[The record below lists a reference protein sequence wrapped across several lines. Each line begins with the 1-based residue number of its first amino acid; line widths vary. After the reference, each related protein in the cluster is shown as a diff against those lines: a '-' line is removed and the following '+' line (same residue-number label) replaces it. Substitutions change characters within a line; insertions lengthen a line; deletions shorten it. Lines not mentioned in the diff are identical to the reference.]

1 MASRGFMR
9 SVRFQLRL
17 THKIASIGFVGV
29 VGLAAVGLIYQE
41 GAWSQDSTRKVAEDA
56 RAISSFTKRIS
67 IEMLEV
73 RHDERNFLLRKQ
85 ESYLKHHAQLSGAIG
100 RDFDE
105 LKAMVKSAGYSVLA
119 DQIGVIHD
127 AFDNYANDF
136 AVLAMVQTKI
146 GLNETSGLSGSLR
159 KAVDI
164 VETAVGEIN
173 DPKLTG
179 RLLTM
184 RRHEKDFML
193 WRDDK
198 YAAEFKMA
206 VVAFATL
213 LTEMDLP
220 YDVQEKLSLNL
231 DKYGRDFAG
240 WVDAAQQVMRS
251 DADLATTFRGLEP
264 KVVEAIGEIDRLSG
278 VADASERA
286 LRDAMKVRMVS
297 ALGLAAF
304 MMCVLSFLLGRA
316 ISKPISAMTDVMTK
330 LAGGDFHVAV
340 PGLNGRD
347 EIGEMAGAAR
357 VFKDNMIET
366 ERLRAEQLAD
376 QQARSFQRR
385 DERLRLASGFQDAVG
400 SIVDKV
406 SSEATELEAAA
417 STLTR
422 TAKTTLEL
430 SGVVS
435 GASGETASN
444 IQSVAAATGEMTS
457 SVEEIGRRVV
467 ESRKIAQSAVEHAR
481 TTDARITALSQ
492 AAGRIGE
499 VVELITGIAEQTNL
513 LALNATIEA
522 ARAGD
527 AGRGFAVVA
536 QEVKAL
542 AAQTAKATD
551 EIGKQISGMQT
562 ATQES
567 VDAIKE
573 IGAVILQISDVS
585 GVIAAAVEQQGGA
598 TREIALNVRMA
609 SDGSARVGS
618 AIADVHQG
626 AADTGSASGQVLSSA
641 QLLSNQA
648 SQLKLEVENFLA
660 SIRAA

>member
-1 MASRGFMR
+1 MR

-17 THKIASIGFVGV
+17 THKIAAIGFVGV
-29 VGLAAVGLIYQE
+29 IGLAAVGLIYQQ
-41 GAWSQDSTRKVAEDA
+41 GMWAQDAVRKVAEDA
-56 RAISSFTKRIS
+56 RAILGLTKRIS
-67 IEMLEV
+67 IEMLEA
-73 RHDERNFLLRKQ
+73 RRDEKNFLLRKQ
-85 ESYLKHHAQLSGAIG
+85 ESYVKHHAQLSGAVG

-105 LKAMVKSAGYSVLA
+105 LKAMVKSAGYSALA
-119 DQIGVIHD
+119 EQISVIHD
-127 AFDNYANDF
+127 AFESYANDF
-136 AVLAMVQTKI
+136 AVLAIVQTKI

-164 VETAVGEIN
+164 VEAGVSEIN

-193 WRDDK
+193 WRDER
-198 YAAEFKMA
+198 YAGEFKKA
-206 VVAFATL
+206 VVAFSAL
-213 LTEMDLP
+213 LMEMDLP

-231 DKYGRDFAG
+231 DKYSRDFAG
-240 WVDAAQQVMRS
+240 WVAAAQQVMRS
-251 DADLATTFRGLEP
+251 DADLTATFQSLEP
-264 KVVEAIGEIDRLSG
+264 KVVAAIAEIDRLSG
-278 VADASERA
+278 MADASERD
-286 LRDAMKVRMVS
+286 LRDAMKMRMVS
-297 ALGLAAF
+297 ALALAALA
-304 MMCVLSFLLGRA
+304 MCMLSFLLGRA
-316 ISKPISAMTDVMTK
+316 ISQPISAMTAALTR
-330 LAGGDFHVAV
+330 LAAGDFNIAL
-340 PGLNGRD
+340 PAESRRD

-376 QQARSFQRR
+376 QQAQSIQRR

-417 STLTR
+417 ATLTR
-422 TAKTTLEL
+422 TAEATLEL

-435 GASGETASN
+435 GASGEASSN

-457 SVEEIGRRVV
+457 SVEEIGRQVV
-467 ESRKIAQSAVEHAR
+467 HSRKIAQSAVEHAR

-499 VVELITGIAEQTNL
+499 VVQLITGIAEQTNL

-522 ARAGD
+522 ARAGE

-551 EIGKQISGMQT
+551 EIGKQILGMQT

-585 GVIAAAVEQQGGA
+585 GVIAAAVEEQGAA
-598 TREIALNVRMA
+598 TREIARNVQMA
-609 SDGSARVGS
+609 SDGAGRVGS

-641 QLLSNQA
+641 QSLSNQA
-648 SQLKLEVENFLA
+648 SQLKLEVESFLA

>member
-1 MASRGFMR
+1 MR

-17 THKIASIGFVGV
+17 THKIAAIGFVGV
-29 VGLAAVGLIYQE
+29 IGLAAVGLIYQQ
-41 GAWSQDSTRKVAEDA
+41 GMWAQDAVRKVAEDA
-56 RAISSFTKRIS
+56 RAILGLTKRIS
-67 IEMLEV
+67 IEMLEA
-73 RHDERNFLLRKQ
+73 RRDEKNFLLRKQ
-85 ESYLKHHAQLSGAIG
+85 ESYVKHHAQLSGAIG

-105 LKAMVKSAGYSVLA
+105 LKAMVKSAGYSALA
-119 DQIGVIHD
+119 EQISVIHD
-127 AFDNYANDF
+127 AFESYANDF
-136 AVLAMVQTKI
+136 AVLAIVQTKI

-164 VETAVGEIN
+164 VEAGVSEIN

-193 WRDDK
+193 WRDER
-198 YAAEFKMA
+198 YAGEFKKA
-206 VVAFATL
+206 VVAFSAL
-213 LTEMDLP
+213 LMEMDLP

-231 DKYGRDFAG
+231 DKYSRDFAG
-240 WVDAAQQVMRS
+240 WVAAAQQVMRS
-251 DADLATTFRGLEP
+251 DADLTTTFQSLEP
-264 KVVEAIGEIDRLSG
+264 KLVAAIAEIDRLSG
-278 VADASERA
+278 MADASERD
-286 LRDAMKVRMVS
+286 LRDAMKMRMVS
-297 ALGLAAF
+297 ALALAALA
-304 MMCVLSFLLGRA
+304 MCMLSFLLGRA
-316 ISKPISAMTDVMTK
+316 ISQPISAMTAALTR
-330 LAGGDFHVAV
+330 LAAGDFNIAL
-340 PGLNGRD
+340 PAESRRD

-376 QQARSFQRR
+376 QQAQSIQRR

-422 TAKTTLEL
+422 TAEATLEL

-435 GASGETASN
+435 GASGEASSN

-457 SVEEIGRRVV
+457 SVEEIGRQVV
-467 ESRKIAQSAVEHAR
+467 HSRKIAQSAVEHAR

-499 VVELITGIAEQTNL
+499 VVQLITGIAEQTNL

-522 ARAGD
+522 ARAGE
-527 AGRGFAVVA
+527 AGRGFAIVA

-551 EIGKQISGMQT
+551 EIGKQILGMQS

-585 GVIAAAVEQQGGA
+585 GVIAAAVEEQGAA
-598 TREIALNVRMA
+598 TREIARNVQMA
-609 SDGSARVGS
+609 SDGAGRVGS

-641 QLLSNQA
+641 QSLSNQA
-648 SQLKLEVENFLA
+648 SQLKLEVESFLA

>member
-1 MASRGFMR
+1 MR
-9 SVRFQLRL
+9 PVSFQLRL
-17 THKIASIGFVGV
+17 THKIAAIGLVGV

-41 GAWSQDSTRKVAEDA
+41 GTWSQDGARKVAEDA
-56 RAISSFTKRIS
+56 RAISGLTKRIS

-73 RHDERNFLLRKQ
+73 QRDEKDFLLHKQ
-85 ESYLKHHAQLSGAIG
+85 ESYVKHHAQLSSAIG

-105 LKAMVKSAGYSVLA
+105 LKAMVKSSGYSVLA
-119 DQIGVIHD
+119 NQIGVIHD
-127 AFDNYANDF
+127 AFENYANAF
-136 AVLAMVQTKI
+136 AVLSMVQTKI
-146 GLNETSGLSGSLR
+146 GLNESSGLSGSLR

-164 VETAVGEIN
+164 VEAGVGEIN

-193 WRDDK
+193 WRDDR
-198 YAAEFKMA
+198 YAGEFKKA
-206 VVAFATL
+206 VVAFAMVL
-213 LTEMDLP
+213 MEMDLP
-220 YDVQEKLSLNL
+220 YEVQEKLSLNL
-231 DKYGRDFAG
+231 DKYTRDFAG
-240 WVDAAQQVMRS
+240 WVDATQQIMRS
-251 DADLATTFRGLEP
+251 EADLATTFRGLEP
-264 KVVEAIGEIDRLSG
+264 RIAEAIGEIDRLSAT
-278 VADASERA
+278 ADASERA

-297 ALGLAAF
+297 ALLLAALA
-304 MMCVLSFLLGRA
+304 MCVLSFLLGRA
-316 ISKPISAMTDVMTK
+316 ISRPISAMTGALTK
-330 LAGGDFHVAV
+330 LAGGDFSVAL
-340 PGLNGRD
+340 PGLSRRD

-376 QQARSFQRR
+376 QQAQSFQRR

-406 SSEATELEAAA
+406 SSEAIELEAAA

-422 TAKTTLEL
+422 TAEITLEL

-435 GASGETASN
+435 GASGEASSN
-444 IQSVAAATGEMTS
+444 IQSVAASTGEMTS
-457 SVEEIGRRVV
+457 SVEDIGRRVV
-467 ESRKIAQSAVEHAR
+467 ESRKIAQSAVQHAK
-481 TTDARITALSQ
+481 TTDERITALSQ
-492 AAGRIGE
+492 A
-499 VVELITGIAEQTNL
+499 VKLITGIAGQTNL

-542 AAQTAKATD
+542 AAQTAKATE
-551 EIGKQISGMQT
+551 EIGKQISEMQM

-567 VDAIKE
+567 VDAIKQ
-573 IGAVILQISDVS
+573 IGTVILQISDVS
-585 GVIAAAVEQQGGA
+585 GVIAAAVEEQGIA
-598 TREIALNVRMA
+598 TREISRNVKLA
-609 SDGSARVGS
+609 SDGAARVGS
-618 AIADVHQG
+618 AITDVHQG

-641 QLLSNQA
+641 QSLSNQA
-648 SQLKLEVENFLA
+648 SRLKLEVDSFLA

>member
-1 MASRGFMR
+1 MR

-17 THKIASIGFVGV
+17 THKIAAIGFVGV
-29 VGLAAVGLIYQE
+29 IGLAAVGLIYQQ
-41 GAWSQDSTRKVAEDA
+41 GMWAQDAVRKVAEDA
-56 RAISSFTKRIS
+56 RAILGLTKRIS
-67 IEMLEV
+67 IEMLEA
-73 RHDERNFLLRKQ
+73 RRDEKNFLLRKQ
-85 ESYLKHHAQLSGAIG
+85 ESYVKHHAQLSGAIG

-105 LKAMVKSAGYSVLA
+105 LKAMVKSAGYSALA
-119 DQIGVIHD
+119 EQISVIHD
-127 AFDNYANDF
+127 AFESYANDF
-136 AVLAMVQTKI
+136 AVLAIVQTKI

-164 VETAVGEIN
+164 VEAGVSEIN

-193 WRDDK
+193 WRDER
-198 YAAEFKMA
+198 YAGEFKKA
-206 VVAFATL
+206 VVAFSAL
-213 LTEMDLP
+213 LMEMDLP

-231 DKYGRDFAG
+231 DKYSRDFAG
-240 WVDAAQQVMRS
+240 WVAAAQQVMRS
-251 DADLATTFRGLEP
+251 DADLTTTFQSLEP
-264 KVVEAIGEIDRLSG
+264 KVVAAIAEIDRLSG
-278 VADASERA
+278 MADASERD
-286 LRDAMKVRMVS
+286 LRDAMKMRMVS
-297 ALGLAAF
+297 ALALAALA
-304 MMCVLSFLLGRA
+304 MCMLSFLLGRA
-316 ISKPISAMTDVMTK
+316 ISQPISAMTAALTR
-330 LAGGDFHVAV
+330 LAAGDFNIAL
-340 PGLNGRD
+340 PAESRRD

-376 QQARSFQRR
+376 QQAQSIQRR

-422 TAKTTLEL
+422 TAEATLEL

-435 GASGETASN
+435 GASGEASSN

-457 SVEEIGRRVV
+457 SVEEIGRQVV
-467 ESRKIAQSAVEHAR
+467 HSRKIAQSAVEHAR

-499 VVELITGIAEQTNL
+499 VVQLITGIAEQTNL

-522 ARAGD
+522 ARAGE

-551 EIGKQISGMQT
+551 EIGKQILGMQT

-567 VDAIKE
+567 VDAINE

-585 GVIAAAVEQQGGA
+585 GVIAAAVEEQGAA
-598 TREIALNVRMA
+598 TREIARNVQMA
-609 SDGSARVGS
+609 SDGAGRVGS

-641 QLLSNQA
+641 QSLSNQA
-648 SQLKLEVENFLA
+648 SQLKLEVESFLA

>member
-1 MASRGFMR
+1 MR

-17 THKIASIGFVGV
+17 THKIAAIGFVGV
-29 VGLAAVGLIYQE
+29 IGLAAVGLIYQQ
-41 GAWSQDSTRKVAEDA
+41 GMWAQDGVRKVAEDA
-56 RAISSFTKRIS
+56 RAILGLTKRIS
-67 IEMLEV
+67 IEMLEA
-73 RHDERNFLLRKQ
+73 RRDEKNFLLRKQ
-85 ESYLKHHAQLSGAIG
+85 ESYVEHHAQLSGAIG

-105 LKAMVKSAGYSVLA
+105 LKAMVKSAGYSALA
-119 DQIGVIHD
+119 DQISVIHD
-127 AFDNYANDF
+127 AFENYANDF
-136 AVLAMVQTKI
+136 AVLAIVQTKI

-164 VETAVGEIN
+164 VEAGVSEIN

-193 WRDDK
+193 WRDER
-198 YAAEFKMA
+198 YAGEFKKA
-206 VVAFATL
+206 VVAFSVV

-231 DKYGRDFAG
+231 DKYSRDFAG
-240 WVDAAQQVMRS
+240 WVDAAQQVVRS
-251 DADLATTFRGLEP
+251 DADLTATFQSLEP
-264 KVVEAIGEIDRLSG
+264 KVVAAIAEIDRLSG
-278 VADASERA
+278 MADASERD
-286 LRDAMKVRMVS
+286 LRDAMKMRMVS
-297 ALGLAAF
+297 ALALAALA
-304 MMCVLSFLLGRA
+304 MCMLSFLLGRA
-316 ISKPISAMTDVMTK
+316 ISQPISVMTAALTR
-330 LAGGDFHVAV
+330 LAAGDFNITL
-340 PGLNGRD
+340 PGEGRRD

-376 QQARSFQRR
+376 QQAQSIQRR

-400 SIVDKV
+400 SIVDQV
-406 SSEATELEAAA
+406 SSEATELEVAA

-422 TAKTTLEL
+422 TAEATLEL

-435 GASGETASN
+435 GASGEASSN
-444 IQSVAAATGEMTS
+444 ISSVAAATGEMTA
-457 SVEEIGRRVV
+457 SVEEIGRQVV
-467 ESRKIAQSAVEHAR
+467 HSRKIAQSAVEHAR
-481 TTDARITALSQ
+481 STDARITALSQ

-499 VVELITGIAEQTNL
+499 VVQLITGIAEQTNL

-551 EIGKQISGMQT
+551 EIGKQILDMQS

-567 VDAIKE
+567 VDAIKQ
-573 IGAVILQISDVS
+573 IGVVILQISDVS
-585 GVIAAAVEQQGGA
+585 GVIAAAVEEQGAA
-598 TREIALNVRMA
+598 TREIARNVQMA
-609 SDGSARVGS
+609 SDGAARVGS
-618 AIADVHQG
+618 AIADVYQG

-641 QLLSNQA
+641 QSLSDQA
-648 SQLKLEVENFLA
+648 SQLKLEVDSFLA

>member
-1 MASRGFMR
+1 MQ
-9 SVRFQLRL
+9 SVRLQLRL
-17 THKIASIGFVGV
+17 THKIAAIGFIGV
-29 VGLAAVGLIYQE
+29 IGLAAVGLIYQQ
-41 GAWSQDSTRKVAEDA
+41 GMWAQDGVRKVAEDA
-56 RAISSFTKRIS
+56 RAILGLTKRIS
-67 IEMLEV
+67 IEMLQA
-73 RHDERNFLLRKQ
+73 RRDEKNFLLRKQ
-85 ESYLKHHAQLSGAIG
+85 ESYVKHHAQLSGAIG

-105 LKAMVKSAGYSVLA
+105 LKAMVKSAGYSALA
-119 DQIGVIHD
+119 DQISVLHD
-127 AFDNYANDF
+127 GFENYANEF
-136 AVLAMVQTKI
+136 AVLAIVQTKI

-164 VETAVGEIN
+164 VEAGVSEIN

-193 WRDDK
+193 WRDER
-198 YAAEFKMA
+198 YAGEFKKA
-206 VVAFATL
+206 VVAFSVV

-231 DKYGRDFAG
+231 DKYSRDFAG
-240 WVDAAQQVMRS
+240 WVDAAQQVTRS
-251 DADLATTFRGLEP
+251 DADLTATFQSLEP
-264 KVVEAIGEIDRLSG
+264 KVVTAIAEIDRLSG
-278 VADASERA
+278 MADASERD
-286 LRDAMKVRMVS
+286 LRAAMKMRMVS
-297 ALGLAAF
+297 ALALAALA
-304 MMCVLSFLLGRA
+304 MCMLSLLLGRA
-316 ISKPISAMTDVMTK
+316 ISQPISAMTAALTR
-330 LAGGDFHVAV
+330 LAAGDFNIAL
-340 PGLNGRD
+340 PGEGRRD

-376 QQARSFQRR
+376 QQAQAVQRR
-385 DERLRLASGFQDAVG
+385 DERLRLASGFEDAVG

-422 TAKTTLEL
+422 TAEATLEL

-435 GASGETASN
+435 GASGEASSN

-457 SVEEIGRRVV
+457 SVEEIGRQVV
-467 ESRKIAQSAVEHAR
+467 HSRKIAQSAVEHAR

-499 VVELITGIAEQTNL
+499 VVLLITGIAEQTNL

-551 EIGKQISGMQT
+551 EIGKQILGMQS

-585 GVIAAAVEQQGGA
+585 GVIAAAVEEQGAA
-598 TREIALNVRMA
+598 TREIARNVQMA
-609 SDGSARVGS
+609 SDGARRVGS

-641 QLLSNQA
+641 QSLSNQA
-648 SQLKLEVENFLA
+648 SQLKLEVESFLA
-660 SIRAA
+660 SIRVA

>member
-1 MASRGFMR
+1 MR

-17 THKIASIGFVGV
+17 THKIAAIGFVGV
-29 VGLAAVGLIYQE
+29 IGLAAVGLIYQQ
-41 GAWSQDSTRKVAEDA
+41 GMWAQDAVRKVAEDA
-56 RAISSFTKRIS
+56 RAILGLTKRIS
-67 IEMLEV
+67 IEMLEA
-73 RHDERNFLLRKQ
+73 RRDEKNFLLRKQ
-85 ESYLKHHAQLSGAIG
+85 ESYVKHHAQLSGAIG

-105 LKAMVKSAGYSVLA
+105 LKAMVKSAGYSALA
-119 DQIGVIHD
+119 EQISVIHD
-127 AFDNYANDF
+127 AFESYANDF
-136 AVLAMVQTKI
+136 AVLAIVQTKI

-164 VETAVGEIN
+164 VEAGVSEIN

-193 WRDDK
+193 WRDER
-198 YAAEFKMA
+198 YAGEFKKA
-206 VVAFATL
+206 VVAFSAL
-213 LTEMDLP
+213 LMEMDLP

-231 DKYGRDFAG
+231 DKYSRDFAG
-240 WVDAAQQVMRS
+240 WVAAAQQVMRS
-251 DADLATTFRGLEP
+251 DADLTTTFQSLEP
-264 KVVEAIGEIDRLSG
+264 KVVAAIAEIDRLSG
-278 VADASERA
+278 MADASERD
-286 LRDAMKVRMVS
+286 LRDAMKMRMVS
-297 ALGLAAF
+297 ALALAALA
-304 MMCVLSFLLGRA
+304 MCMLSFLLGRA
-316 ISKPISAMTDVMTK
+316 ISQPISAMTAALTR
-330 LAGGDFHVAV
+330 LAAGDFNIAL
-340 PGLNGRD
+340 PAESRRD

-376 QQARSFQRR
+376 QQAQSIQRR

-422 TAKTTLEL
+422 TAEATLEL

-435 GASGETASN
+435 GASGEASSN
-444 IQSVAAATGEMTS
+444 IQSVAVATGEMTS
-457 SVEEIGRRVV
+457 SVEEIGRQVV
-467 ESRKIAQSAVEHAR
+467 HSRKIAQSAVEHAR

-499 VVELITGIAEQTNL
+499 VVQLITGIAEQTNL

-522 ARAGD
+522 ARAGE

-551 EIGKQISGMQT
+551 EIGKQILGMQS

-585 GVIAAAVEQQGGA
+585 GVIAAAVEEQGAA
-598 TREIALNVRMA
+598 TREIARNVQMA
-609 SDGSARVGS
+609 SDGAGRVGS

-641 QLLSNQA
+641 QSLSNQA
-648 SQLKLEVENFLA
+648 SQLKLEVESFLA

>member
-1 MASRGFMR
+1 MR

-17 THKIASIGFVGV
+17 THKIAAIGFVGV
-29 VGLAAVGLIYQE
+29 IGLAAVGLIYQQ
-41 GAWSQDSTRKVAEDA
+41 GMWAQDAVRKVAEDA
-56 RAISSFTKRIS
+56 RAILGLTKRIS
-67 IEMLEV
+67 IEMLEA
-73 RHDERNFLLRKQ
+73 RRDEKNFLLRKQ
-85 ESYLKHHAQLSGAIG
+85 ESYVKHHAQLSGAIG

-105 LKAMVKSAGYSVLA
+105 LKAMVKSAGYSALA
-119 DQIGVIHD
+119 EQISVIHD
-127 AFDNYANDF
+127 AFESYANDF
-136 AVLAMVQTKI
+136 AVLAIVQTKI

-164 VETAVGEIN
+164 VEAGVSEIN

-193 WRDDK
+193 WRDER
-198 YAAEFKMA
+198 YAGEFKKA
-206 VVAFATL
+206 VVAFSAL
-213 LTEMDLP
+213 LMEMDLP

-231 DKYGRDFAG
+231 DKYSRDFAG
-240 WVDAAQQVMRS
+240 WVAAAQQVMRS
-251 DADLATTFRGLEP
+251 DTDLTTTFQSLEP
-264 KVVEAIGEIDRLSG
+264 KVVAAIAEIDRLSG
-278 VADASERA
+278 MADASERD
-286 LRDAMKVRMVS
+286 LRDAMKMRMVS
-297 ALGLAAF
+297 ALALAALA
-304 MMCVLSFLLGRA
+304 MCMLSFLLGRA
-316 ISKPISAMTDVMTK
+316 ISQPISAMTAALTR
-330 LAGGDFHVAV
+330 LAAGDFNIAL
-340 PGLNGRD
+340 PAESRRD

-357 VFKDNMIET
+357 IFKDNMIET

-376 QQARSFQRR
+376 QQAQSIQRR

-417 STLTR
+417 ATLTR
-422 TAKTTLEL
+422 TAEATLEL

-435 GASGETASN
+435 GASGEASSN

-457 SVEEIGRRVV
+457 SVEEIGRQVV
-467 ESRKIAQSAVEHAR
+467 HSRKIAQSAVEHAK

-499 VVELITGIAEQTNL
+499 VVQLITGIAEQTNL

-522 ARAGD
+522 ARAGE

-551 EIGKQISGMQT
+551 EIGKQILGMQS

-585 GVIAAAVEQQGGA
+585 GVIAAAVEEQGAA
-598 TREIALNVRMA
+598 TREIARNVQMA
-609 SDGSARVGS
+609 SDGAGRVGS

-641 QLLSNQA
+641 QSLSNQA
-648 SQLKLEVENFLA
+648 SQLKLEVESFLA

>member
-1 MASRGFMR
+1 MR

-17 THKIASIGFVGV
+17 THKIAAIGFVGV
-29 VGLAAVGLIYQE
+29 IGLAAVGLIYQQ
-41 GAWSQDSTRKVAEDA
+41 GMWAQDAVRKVAEDA
-56 RAISSFTKRIS
+56 RAILGLTKRIS
-67 IEMLEV
+67 IEMLEA
-73 RHDERNFLLRKQ
+73 RRDEKNFLLRKQ
-85 ESYLKHHAQLSGAIG
+85 ESYVKHHAQLSGAIG

-105 LKAMVKSAGYSVLA
+105 LKAMVKSAGYSALA
-119 DQIGVIHD
+119 EQISVIHD
-127 AFDNYANDF
+127 AFESYANNF
-136 AVLAMVQTKI
+136 AVLAIVQTKI

-164 VETAVGEIN
+164 VEAGVSEIN

-193 WRDDK
+193 WRDER
-198 YAAEFKMA
+198 YAGEFKKA
-206 VVAFATL
+206 VVAFSAL
-213 LTEMDLP
+213 LMEMDLP

-231 DKYGRDFAG
+231 DKYSRDFAG
-240 WVDAAQQVMRS
+240 WVAAAQQVMRS
-251 DADLATTFRGLEP
+251 DADLTTTFQSLEP
-264 KVVEAIGEIDRLSG
+264 KVVAAIAEIDRLSG
-278 VADASERA
+278 MADASERD
-286 LRDAMKVRMVS
+286 LRDAMKMRMVS
-297 ALGLAAF
+297 ALALAALA
-304 MMCVLSFLLGRA
+304 MCMLSFLLGRA
-316 ISKPISAMTDVMTK
+316 ISQPISAMTAALTR
-330 LAGGDFHVAV
+330 LAAGDFNIAL
-340 PGLNGRD
+340 PAESRRD

-376 QQARSFQRR
+376 QQAQSIQRR

-422 TAKTTLEL
+422 TAEATLEL

-435 GASGETASN
+435 GASGEASSN

-457 SVEEIGRRVV
+457 SVEEIGRQVV
-467 ESRKIAQSAVEHAR
+467 HSRKIAQSAVEHAR

-499 VVELITGIAEQTNL
+499 VVQLITGIAEQTNL

-522 ARAGD
+522 ARAGE
-527 AGRGFAVVA
+527 AGRGFAIVA

-551 EIGKQISGMQT
+551 EIGKQILGMQS

-585 GVIAAAVEQQGGA
+585 GVIAAAVEEQGAA
-598 TREIALNVRMA
+598 TREIARNVQMA
-609 SDGSARVGS
+609 SDGAGRVGS

-641 QLLSNQA
+641 QSLSNQA
-648 SQLKLEVENFLA
+648 SQLKLEVESFLA

>member
-1 MASRGFMR
+1 MR

-17 THKIASIGFVGV
+17 THKIAAIGFVGV
-29 VGLAAVGLIYQE
+29 IGLAAVGLIYQQ
-41 GAWSQDSTRKVAEDA
+41 GMWAQDAVRKVAEDA
-56 RAISSFTKRIS
+56 RAILGLTKRIS
-67 IEMLEV
+67 IEMLEA
-73 RHDERNFLLRKQ
+73 RRDEKNFLLRKQ
-85 ESYLKHHAQLSGAIG
+85 ESYVKHHAQLSGAIG

-105 LKAMVKSAGYSVLA
+105 LKAMVKSAGYSALA
-119 DQIGVIHD
+119 EQISVIHD
-127 AFDNYANDF
+127 AFESYANDF
-136 AVLAMVQTKI
+136 AVLAIVQTKI

-164 VETAVGEIN
+164 VEAGVSEIN

-193 WRDDK
+193 WRDER
-198 YAAEFKMA
+198 YAGEFKKA
-206 VVAFATL
+206 VVAFSAL
-213 LTEMDLP
+213 LMEMDLP

-231 DKYGRDFAG
+231 DKYSRDFAG
-240 WVDAAQQVMRS
+240 WVAAAQQVMRS
-251 DADLATTFRGLEP
+251 DADLTTTFQSLEP
-264 KVVEAIGEIDRLSG
+264 KVVAAIAEIDRLSG
-278 VADASERA
+278 MADASERD
-286 LRDAMKVRMVS
+286 LRDAMKMRMVS
-297 ALGLAAF
+297 ALALAALA
-304 MMCVLSFLLGRA
+304 MCMLSFLLGRA
-316 ISKPISAMTDVMTK
+316 ISQPISAMTAALTR
-330 LAGGDFHVAV
+330 LAAGDFNIAL
-340 PGLNGRD
+340 PAESRRD
-347 EIGEMAGAAR
+347 EIGEMAGAAH

-376 QQARSFQRR
+376 QQAQSIQRR

-422 TAKTTLEL
+422 TAEATLEL

-435 GASGETASN
+435 GASGEASSN

-457 SVEEIGRRVV
+457 SVEEIGRQVV
-467 ESRKIAQSAVEHAR
+467 HSRKIAQSAVEHAR

-499 VVELITGIAEQTNL
+499 VVQLITGIAEQTNL

-522 ARAGD
+522 ARAGE
-527 AGRGFAVVA
+527 AGRGFAIVA

-551 EIGKQISGMQT
+551 EIGKQILGMQS

-585 GVIAAAVEQQGGA
+585 GVIAAAVEEQGAA
-598 TREIALNVRMA
+598 TREIARNVQMA
-609 SDGSARVGS
+609 SDGAGRVGS

-641 QLLSNQA
+641 QSLSNQA
-648 SQLKLEVENFLA
+648 SQLKLEVESFLA

>member
-1 MASRGFMR
+1 MQP
-9 SVRFQLRL
+9 VRFQLRL
-17 THKIASIGFVGV
+17 THKIAAIGFVGV
-29 VGLAAVGLIYQE
+29 VGLAAVGLIYQQ
-41 GAWSQDSTRKVAEDA
+41 GTWAQDGVRKVAEDA
-56 RAISSFTKRIS
+56 RAILGLTKRIS
-67 IEMLEV
+67 IEMLEA
-73 RHDERNFLLRKQ
+73 RRDEKNFLLRKQ
-85 ESYLKHHAQLSGAIG
+85 ESYVKHHAQLSSAIG

-105 LKAMVKSAGYSVLA
+105 LKAMVKSAGYSALA
-119 DQIGVIHD
+119 DQISVIHD
-127 AFDNYANDF
+127 AFENYANDF
-136 AVLAMVQTKI
+136 AVLAIVQTKI

-164 VETAVGEIN
+164 VEAGVSEIN

-193 WRDDK
+193 WRDER
-198 YAAEFKMA
+198 YAGEFKKA
-206 VVAFATL
+206 VVAFSAVL
-213 LTEMDLP
+213 MEMDLP

-231 DKYGRDFAG
+231 DKYSRDFVG
-240 WVDAAQQVMRS
+240 WVAAAQQVMRS
-251 DADLATTFRGLEP
+251 DADLTTTFQSLEP
-264 KVVEAIGEIDRLSG
+264 KVVAAIAEIDRLSG
-278 VADASERA
+278 MADASERE
-286 LRDAMKVRMVS
+286 LREAMKMRMVS
-297 ALGLAAF
+297 AMALAALA
-304 MMCVLSFLLGRA
+304 MCMLSFLLGRA
-316 ISKPISAMTDVMTK
+316 ISQPISAMTAALTG
-330 LAGGDFHVAV
+330 LAAGDFNVAL
-340 PGLNGRD
+340 PGQSRRD

-357 VFKDNMIET
+357 IFKDNMIET

-376 QQARSFQRR
+376 QQAQSIQRR

-422 TAKTTLEL
+422 TAEATLEL

-435 GASGETASN
+435 GASGEASSN

-457 SVEEIGRRVV
+457 SVEEIGRQVV
-467 ESRKIAQSAVEHAR
+467 HSRKIAQSAVEHAR

-499 VVELITGIAEQTNL
+499 VVQLITGIAEQTNL

-551 EIGKQISGMQT
+551 EIGKQILGMQS

-585 GVIAAAVEQQGGA
+585 GVIAAAVEEQGAA
-598 TREIALNVRMA
+598 TREIARNVQMA
-609 SDGSARVGS
+609 SDGAGRVGS

-648 SQLKLEVENFLA
+648 SQLKLEVESFLA

>member
-1 MASRGFMR
+1 MR
-9 SVRFQLRL
+9 SVRFHLRL
-17 THKIASIGFVGV
+17 THKIAAIGLIGV
-29 VGLAAVGLIYQE
+29 VGLATVGLIYE
-41 GAWSQDSTRKVAEDA
+41 AGAWSQERARQAAEDA
-56 RAISSFTKRIS
+56 RAIAALTRRIS
-67 IEMLEV
+67 VEMLQA
-73 RHDERNFLLRKQ
+73 RRDEKNFLLRKQ
-85 ESYLKHHAQLSGAIG
+85 ESYVEHHAKLSGVIG
-100 RDFDE
+100 RDFDQ
-105 LKAMVKSAGYSVLA
+105 LKVMVSSGGYGALA
-119 DQIGVIHD
+119 DQINVIHD
-127 AFDNYANDF
+127 AFESYANDF
-136 AVLAMVQTKI
+136 AVLALVQTKI
-146 GLNETSGLSGSLR
+146 GLNESSGLSGSLR
-159 KAVDI
+159 KAVDV
-164 VETAVGEIN
+164 VEAGVSEIN

-198 YAAEFKMA
+198 YAAEFKKA
-206 VVAFATL
+206 EVAFSLA

-220 YDVQEKLSLNL
+220 YETQERLSLNL
-231 DKYGRDFAG
+231 DQYARDFAS
-240 WVDAAQQVMRS
+240 WVGATHDIAHS
-251 DADLATTFRGLEP
+251 ETDLSATFQNLEP

-278 VADASERA
+278 IADATERD
-286 LRDAMKVRMVS
+286 LRDTMRVRMAS
-297 ALGLAAF
+297 ALALAALA
-304 MMCVLSFLLGRA
+304 MCLLSFLLSRTV
-316 ISKPISAMTDVMTK
+316 SRPISAMTAVLTK
-330 LAGGDFHVAV
+330 LAAGDFNVAL
-340 PGLNGRD
+340 PGLHRRD

-357 VFKDNMIET
+357 IFKDNMIEA
-366 ERLRAEQLAD
+366 ERLRAGQLAD

-385 DERLRLASGFQDAVG
+385 DERLRLASGFHDAVG

-422 TAKTTLEL
+422 TAEATLEL

-435 GASGETASN
+435 GASGEASSS
-444 IQSVAAATGEMTS
+444 IQSVAAAAGEMTS
-457 SVEEIGRRVV
+457 SVEEIGRQVV
-467 ESRKIAQSAVEHAR
+467 ESRKIAQVAVQHAK
-481 TTDARITALSQ
+481 TTDARITALAQ
-492 AAGRIGE
+492 AAERIGE
-499 VVELITGIAEQTNL
+499 VVKLITGIAEQTNL

-542 AAQTAKATD
+542 AAQTAKATE

-567 VDAIKE
+567 VEAIKE
-573 IGAVILQISDVS
+573 IGTVILQISEVS
-585 GVIAAAVEQQGGA
+585 GMIAATVEEQGS
-598 TREIALNVRMA
+598 TTSQIARNVQMA
-609 SDGSARVGS
+609 SDGAARVGS

-641 QLLSNQA
+641 QSLSSQA
-648 SQLKLEVENFLA
+648 SRLKLEVDGFLA

>member
-1 MASRGFMR
+1 MR
-9 SVRFQLRL
+9 SLRFQLRL
-17 THKIASIGFVGV
+17 THKIAAIGFVGV

-41 GAWSQDSTRKVAEDA
+41 GTWAQDAARKVAEDA
-56 RAISSFTKRIS
+56 RAISNLTRKLS
-67 IEMLEV
+67 IEMLEA
-73 RHDERNFLLRKQ
+73 RRDEKNFLLRKQ
-85 ESYLKHHAQLSGAIG
+85 ESYVRHHAQLSGAIG

-105 LKAMVKSAGYSVLA
+105 LKAMVKSAGYSGLV
-119 DQIGVIHD
+119 DQIGAIRD
-127 AFDNYANDF
+127 AFENYANDF
-136 AVLAMVQTKI
+136 AVLAMIQARI

-164 VETAVGEIN
+164 VEAGVSEVN

-193 WRDDK
+193 WRDDQ
-198 YAAEFKMA
+198 YAAEFKKA
-206 VVAFATL
+206 VVAFAMVL
-213 LTEMDLP
+213 MEMDLA
-220 YDVQEKLSLNL
+220 YQVQEKLSLNL
-231 DKYGRDFAG
+231 DTYSRDFAG
-240 WVDAAQQVMRS
+240 WVEAAQEIARS
-251 DADLATTFRGLEP
+251 EADLTAAFRGLEP
-264 KVVEAIGEIDRLSG
+264 KVADTIGEIDRLSG
-278 VADASERA
+278 VADASERS
-286 LRDAMKVRMVS
+286 LRDTMRTRMAS
-297 ALGLAAF
+297 ALALAGLV
-304 MMCVLSFLLGRA
+304 MCALSFLLGRA
-316 ISKPISAMTDVMTK
+316 ISRPISAMTVALTK
-330 LAGGDFHVAV
+330 LAGGDFNVAL
-340 PGLNGRD
+340 PGLSRRD

-357 VFKDNMIET
+357 VFKDNMIDT
-366 ERLRAEQLAD
+366 ERLRAA
-376 QQARSFQRR
+376 QQAEQQVQSSQRR
-385 DERLRLASGFQDAVG
+385 EERLRLAAGFQDAVG

-417 STLTR
+417 STLTG

-430 SGVVS
+430 SSVVS
-435 GASGETASN
+435 SASSEASSN
-444 IQSVAAATGEMTS
+444 IQSVAAATVEMTS
-457 SVEEIGRRVV
+457 SVEEIGRQVV
-467 ESRKIAQSAVEHAR
+467 ESRKIAHSAVEHAKS
-481 TTDARITALSQ
+481 TDARITALSE

-499 VVELITGIAEQTNL
+499 VVKLITGIAEQTNL

-522 ARAGD
+522 ARAGE

-573 IGAVILQISDVS
+573 IGAVIVQISDVS
-585 GVIAAAVEQQGGA
+585 GMIAAAVEEQGAA
-598 TREIALNVRMA
+598 TREIARNVQMA
-609 SDGSARVGS
+609 SDGAARVGG

-641 QLLSNQA
+641 QSLSDQA
-648 SQLKLEVENFLA
+648 SQLKLEVDSFLT

>member
-1 MASRGFMR
+1 MR

-17 THKIASIGFVGV
+17 THKIAAIGFVGV
-29 VGLAAVGLIYQE
+29 IGLAAVGLIYQQ
-41 GAWSQDSTRKVAEDA
+41 GMWAQDAVRKVAEDA
-56 RAISSFTKRIS
+56 RAILGLTKRIS
-67 IEMLEV
+67 IEMLEA
-73 RHDERNFLLRKQ
+73 RRDEKNFLLRKQ
-85 ESYLKHHAQLSGAIG
+85 ESYVKHHAQLSGAIG

-105 LKAMVKSAGYSVLA
+105 LKAMVKSAGYSALA
-119 DQIGVIHD
+119 EQIGVIHD
-127 AFDNYANDF
+127 AFENYANEF
-136 AVLAMVQTKI
+136 AVLAIVQTKI

-164 VETAVGEIN
+164 VEAGVSEIN

-193 WRDDK
+193 WRDER
-198 YAAEFKMA
+198 YAGEFKKA
-206 VVAFATL
+206 VVAFSAL
-213 LTEMDLP
+213 LMEMDLP

-231 DKYGRDFAG
+231 DKYSRDFAG
-240 WVDAAQQVMRS
+240 WVDAAQQVMHS
-251 DADLATTFRGLEP
+251 DADLTATFQSLEP
-264 KVVEAIGEIDRLSG
+264 KVVAAIAEIDRLSG
-278 VADASERA
+278 MADASERD
-286 LRDAMKVRMVS
+286 LRDAMKMRMVS
-297 ALGLAAF
+297 ALALAALA
-304 MMCVLSFLLGRA
+304 MCMLSFLLGRA
-316 ISKPISAMTDVMTK
+316 ISQPISAMTAALTR
-330 LAGGDFHVAV
+330 LAAGDFNIAL
-340 PGLNGRD
+340 PAESRRD

-376 QQARSFQRR
+376 QQAQSIQRR

-422 TAKTTLEL
+422 TAEATLEL

-435 GASGETASN
+435 GASGEASSN

-457 SVEEIGRRVV
+457 SVEEIGRQVV
-467 ESRKIAQSAVEHAR
+467 HSRKIAQSAVEHAR

-499 VVELITGIAEQTNL
+499 VVQLITGIAEQTNL

-522 ARAGD
+522 ARAGE
-527 AGRGFAVVA
+527 AGRGFAIVA

-551 EIGKQISGMQT
+551 EIGKQILGMQS

-585 GVIAAAVEQQGGA
+585 GVIAAAVEEQGAA
-598 TREIALNVRMA
+598 TREIARNVQMA
-609 SDGSARVGS
+609 SDGAGRVGS

-641 QLLSNQA
+641 QSLSNQA
-648 SQLKLEVENFLA
+648 SQLKLEVQSFLA

>member
-1 MASRGFMR
+1 MR

-17 THKIASIGFVGV
+17 THKIAAIGFVGV
-29 VGLAAVGLIYQE
+29 IGLAAVGLIYQQ
-41 GAWSQDSTRKVAEDA
+41 GMWAQDAVRKVAEDA
-56 RAISSFTKRIS
+56 RAILGLTKRIS
-67 IEMLEV
+67 IEMLEA
-73 RHDERNFLLRKQ
+73 RRDEKNFLLRKQ
-85 ESYLKHHAQLSGAIG
+85 ESYVKHHAQLSGAIG

-105 LKAMVKSAGYSVLA
+105 LKAMVKSAGYSALA
-119 DQIGVIHD
+119 EQISVIHD
-127 AFDNYANDF
+127 AFESYANDF
-136 AVLAMVQTKI
+136 AVLAIVQTKI

-164 VETAVGEIN
+164 VEAGVSEIN

-193 WRDDK
+193 WRDER
-198 YAAEFKMA
+198 YAGEFKKA
-206 VVAFATL
+206 VVAFSAL
-213 LTEMDLP
+213 LMEMDLP

-231 DKYGRDFAG
+231 DKYSRDFAG
-240 WVDAAQQVMRS
+240 WVAAAQQVMRS
-251 DADLATTFRGLEP
+251 DADLTATFQSLEP
-264 KVVEAIGEIDRLSG
+264 KVVAAIAEIDRLSG
-278 VADASERA
+278 MADASERD
-286 LRDAMKVRMVS
+286 LRDAMKMRMVS
-297 ALGLAAF
+297 ALALAALA
-304 MMCVLSFLLGRA
+304 MCMLSFLLGRA
-316 ISKPISAMTDVMTK
+316 ISQPISAMTAALTR
-330 LAGGDFHVAV
+330 LAAGDFNIAL
-340 PGLNGRD
+340 PAESRRD

-376 QQARSFQRR
+376 QQAQSIQRR

-417 STLTR
+417 ATLTR
-422 TAKTTLEL
+422 TAEATLEL

-435 GASGETASN
+435 GASGEASSN

-457 SVEEIGRRVV
+457 SVEEIGRQVV
-467 ESRKIAQSAVEHAR
+467 HSRKIAQSAVEHAR

-499 VVELITGIAEQTNL
+499 VVQLITGIAEQTNL

-522 ARAGD
+522 ARAGE

-551 EIGKQISGMQT
+551 EIGKQILGMQS

-585 GVIAAAVEQQGGA
+585 GAIAAAVEEQGAA
-598 TREIALNVRMA
+598 TREIARNVQMA
-609 SDGSARVGS
+609 SDGAGRVGS

-641 QLLSNQA
+641 QSLSNQA
-648 SQLKLEVENFLA
+648 SQLKLEVESFLA

>member
-1 MASRGFMR
+1 MR

-17 THKIASIGFVGV
+17 THKIAAIGFVGV
-29 VGLAAVGLIYQE
+29 IGLAAVGLIYQQ
-41 GAWSQDSTRKVAEDA
+41 GMWAQDAVRKVAEDA
-56 RAISSFTKRIS
+56 RAILGLTKRIS
-67 IEMLEV
+67 IEMLEA
-73 RHDERNFLLRKQ
+73 RRDEKNFLLRKQ
-85 ESYLKHHAQLSGAIG
+85 ESYVKHHAQLSGAIG

-105 LKAMVKSAGYSVLA
+105 LKAMVKSAGYSALA
-119 DQIGVIHD
+119 EQIGVIHD
-127 AFDNYANDF
+127 AFENYANEF
-136 AVLAMVQTKI
+136 AVLAIVQTKI

-164 VETAVGEIN
+164 VEAGVSEIN

-193 WRDDK
+193 WRDER
-198 YAAEFKMA
+198 YAGEFKKA
-206 VVAFATL
+206 VVAFSAL
-213 LTEMDLP
+213 LMEMDLP

-231 DKYGRDFAG
+231 DKYSRDFAG
-240 WVDAAQQVMRS
+240 WVDAAQQVMHS
-251 DADLATTFRGLEP
+251 DADLTATFQSLEP
-264 KVVEAIGEIDRLSG
+264 KVVAAIAEIDRLSG
-278 VADASERA
+278 MADASERD
-286 LRDAMKVRMVS
+286 LRDAMKMRMVS
-297 ALGLAAF
+297 ALALAALA
-304 MMCVLSFLLGRA
+304 MCMLSFLLGRA
-316 ISKPISAMTDVMTK
+316 ISQPISAMTAALTR
-330 LAGGDFHVAV
+330 LAAGDFNIAL
-340 PGLNGRD
+340 PAESRRD

-376 QQARSFQRR
+376 QQAQSIQRR

-417 STLTR
+417 ATLTR
-422 TAKTTLEL
+422 TAEATLEL

-435 GASGETASN
+435 GASGEASSN

-457 SVEEIGRRVV
+457 SVEEIGRQVV
-467 ESRKIAQSAVEHAR
+467 HSRKIAQSAVEHAR

-499 VVELITGIAEQTNL
+499 VVQLITGIAEQTNL

-522 ARAGD
+522 ARAGE

-551 EIGKQISGMQT
+551 EIGKQILGMQS

-585 GVIAAAVEQQGGA
+585 GVIAAAVEEQGAA
-598 TREIALNVRMA
+598 TREIARNVQMA
-609 SDGSARVGS
+609 SDGAGRVGS

-641 QLLSNQA
+641 QSLSNQA
-648 SQLKLEVENFLA
+648 SQLKLEVESFLA

>member
-1 MASRGFMR
+1 MR

-17 THKIASIGFVGV
+17 THKIAAIGFVGV
-29 VGLAAVGLIYQE
+29 VGLAAVGLIYQQGTWAQD
-41 GAWSQDSTRKVAEDA
+41 GARKIAEDA
-56 RAISSFTKRIS
+56 RAISSLTRKIS
-67 IEMLEV
+67 IEMLEA
-73 RHDERNFLLRKQ
+73 RRDEKNFLLRKQ
-85 ESYLKHHAQLSGAIG
+85 ESFVKHHAQLSGATG

-105 LKAMVKSAGYSVLA
+105 LKAMVKSAGYSGLV

-127 AFDNYANDF
+127 AFENYANDF
-136 AVLAMVQTKI
+136 AVLAMVQAKI

-164 VETAVGEIN
+164 VEVGVSEVN
-173 DPKLTG
+173 DPRLTG

-193 WRDDK
+193 WRDDR
-198 YAAEFKMA
+198 YAAEFKKA
-206 VVAFATL
+206 VVAFAMVL
-213 LTEMDLP
+213 MEMDLP
-220 YDVQEKLSLNL
+220 YEVQEKLSLNL
-231 DKYGRDFAG
+231 DTYSRDFAG
-240 WVDAAQQVMRS
+240 WVTAAQEMVRS
-251 DADLATTFRGLEP
+251 EAELAAAFRGLEP
-264 KVVEAIGEIDRLSG
+264 KVADTIGEIDRLSG

-286 LRDAMKVRMVS
+286 LRDAMKMRMVS
-297 ALGLAAF
+297 ALALAAF
-304 MMCVLSFLLGRA
+304 AMCALSFLLGRS
-316 ISKPISAMTDVMTK
+316 ISRPISAMTGALTK
-330 LAGGDFHVAV
+330 LAGGDFNAV
-340 PGLNGRD
+340 LPGLNRRD

-357 VFKDNMIET
+357 IFRDNMIET
-366 ERLRAEQLAD
+366 ERLRTEQQAE
-376 QQARSFQRR
+376 QQARSSQRR
-385 DERLRLASGFQDAVG
+385 EERLRLASGFQDAVG

-417 STLTR
+417 STLTG

-435 GASGETASN
+435 GASGEASSN
-444 IQSVAAATGEMTS
+444 IQSVAAATVEMTS
-457 SVEEIGRRVV
+457 SVQEIGRQVV

-481 TTDARITALSQ
+481 STDTRITALSE

-499 VVELITGIAEQTNL
+499 VVKLITGIAEQTNL

-551 EIGKQISGMQT
+551 EIGIQISGMQA
-562 ATQES
+562 ATQQS

-573 IGAVILQISDVS
+573 ISAVILQISDVS
-585 GVIAAAVEQQGGA
+585 GMIAAAVEEQGAA
-598 TREIALNVRMA
+598 TREIARNVQMA
-609 SDGSARVGS
+609 SDGAARVGG

-641 QLLSNQA
+641 QSLSNQA
-648 SQLKLEVENFLA
+648 SQLKLEVDSFLA